1 MAFWSAVK
9 DCYRWSRRLLRAA
22 PPLAALI
29 IGLEG
34 PQHIVEWR
42 AGMYVSLAAAKAADA
57 A

>member
-22 PPLAALI
+22 PLLAALI
-29 IGLEG
+29 VGLEG